1 MPQYIVIEG
10 NIGAGKTTLVNKL
23 AKDFAYQ
30 TIFEEFEDNPFLAD
44 FYKDNVSFAFKTEVH
59 FLLSR
64 IKQIRRQLETI
75 KTQNVIADYHITKSL
90 VFAEQ
95 TLSNKEFTLYK
106 NLFNEVTDFVPKPDK
121 YIYLKQT
128 IRNLI
133 SNIINRGRDYEQSI
147 KIDYLQ
153 KIDNSY
159 LNFFKK
165 NNDFNVK
172 LIDISNF
179 DFKNNAEDYKK
190 ILEQINISK

>member
-10 NIGAGKTTLVNKL
+10 NIGAGKTTLVNKI
-23 AKDFAYQ
+23 AQDFDYK
-30 TIFEEFEDNPFLAD
+30 TIFEEYEDNPFLAD
-44 FYKDNVSFAFKTEVH
+44 FYRDSVSFAFKTEVY

-64 IKQIRRQLETI
+64 IKQIRKQLEI
-75 KTQNVIADYHITKSL
+75 INLQNVVSDYHITKSL
-90 VFAEQ
+90 IFAEQ
-95 TLSNKEFTLYK
+95 TLNKKEFDLYK
-106 NLFNEVTDFVPKPDK
+106 SLFNEVTSFVPKPDI
-121 YIYLKQT
+121 YIYLKQN

-133 SNIINRGRDYEQSI
+133 SNIIKRGRDYEQSI

-153 KIDNSY
+153 KIDSSY

-165 NNDFNVK
+165 NNNFNVK

-179 DFKNNAEDYKK
+179 DFKNNVEDYKK